1 MQGRRRQYFEV
12 DIAGNNVF
20 YNVENVIVKSVVQN
34 VGITCDLMQDV
45 KLQLKEITIVY
56 YKKFQLLSKER
67 DSK

>member
-1 MQGRRRQYFEV
+1 MF
-12 DIAGNNVF
+12 F